1 MVDTGQVLSF
11 IFSEFQG
18 NGIDAVALVSGLRA
32 VVKHMAE
39 VSTAGAAHR
48 LNPLHEVTIIGLGI
62 DVLRRDGLPE
72 AWPARAGIK
81 FCI

>member
-1 MVDTGQVLSF
+1 MVDTGRVLSF
-11 IFSEFQG
+11 IFSELQG
-18 NGIDAVALVSGLRA
+18 NRIDAVTLVSGLRA
-32 VVKHMAE
+32 VVEHMAK
-39 VSTAGAAHR
+39 VGTAGAAHR
-48 LNPLHEVTIIGLGI
+48 LSPLHEVTVIGLGI